1 MKRFN
6 LGDRVWVKIPEK
18 PVERKVATIRAVK
31 NAGKHTLYGLEWEID
46 LSETTDKD
54 PTYTAQELLRARS

>member
-1 MKRFN
+1 M
-6 LGDRVWVKIPEK
+6 KIPEK